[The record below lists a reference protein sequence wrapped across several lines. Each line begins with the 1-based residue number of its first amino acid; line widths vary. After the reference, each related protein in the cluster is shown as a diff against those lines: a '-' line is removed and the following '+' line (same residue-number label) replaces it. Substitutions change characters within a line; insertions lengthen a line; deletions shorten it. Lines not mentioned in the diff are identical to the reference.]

1 MRKTFIIIFL
11 TLVIPKLC
19 SAQTYLPDTIR
30 VNRTSTTYL
39 IFPSNVALVDISPEY
54 LVKIESGNIVFVRPR
69 TSSARATPLLVRT
82 SDSTYLGYLSIA
94 NGTPVA
100 FVEIS
105 KMQQPAGRA
114 HQVAESPAQQEL
126 SALPKQGELLLA
138 SLNPTAVITPI
149 GDQQVYEDESTNAIG
164 DGLKIRMDS
173 LLSGPSRDY
182 DQERNSGIVVK
193 LTHLL
198 HDSTNTYVQLT
209 IANKTAMP
217 YLLDQVSFWYQNQA
231 RKRKGVYLDGETYPM
246 EPILE
251 TIPDRVE
258 ADQKVQL
265 RFVLPQFAP
274 QSKSH
279 FVINVREKS
288 GTRNVTLTL
297 PMKTVLYARAQPTG
311 ARSREVKEQKKHDRF
326 SNLTWFWNDW
336 KKKKA

>member
-1 MRKTFIIIFL
+1 MRKTFIIISL
-11 TLVIPKLC
+11 ALAIPKLC

-30 VNRTSTTYL
+30 VNRTTTTYL

-105 KMQQPAGRA
+105 KMQRPAA
-114 HQVAESPAQQEL
+114 NDLQLAQIPVQTELPA
-126 SALPKQGELLLA
+126 SAGHSELLLA

-149 GDQQVYEDESTNAIG
+149 NDQQVYEEEPTNVIG
-164 DGLKIRMDS
+164 DCLQIRMDS
-173 LLSGPSRDY
+173 LLSGPFKDY

-251 TIPDRVE
+251 TVPNRVE
-258 ADQKVQL
+258 ADQKVRL

-288 GTRNVTLTL
+288 GTRNVTLSL
-297 PMKTVLYARAQPTG
+297 PMKTVLYARSQPSGT
-311 ARSREVKEQKKHDRF
+311 RNKEVKEQKKNDRF